1 MNLRR
6 IWNLGWLGFLHACC
20 LQCGALY
27 CFIFCQ
33 HKAIPRAAPDLE
45 PELSAKVTLTLSVEL
60 LPTPS
65 PLRQF
70 YQDGFELLL
79 LILL

>member
-1 MNLRR
+1 MLA
-6 IWNLGWLGFLHACC
+6 ACSVVP
-20 LQCGALY
+20 

-33 HKAIPRAAPDLE
+33 HKAIPCAAPDFE

-70 YQDGFELLL
+70 YQVQDGFELLL